1 MGKLEALCAA
11 LCAAFCAAAAMFTA
25 AALYAPAP
33 VRSASGTT
41 DSVTIPKSAPTVSE
55 PGNAPAERAAPEPDY
70 VLRSADG
77 ELCVFQGSRL
87 LHRTGVYTRTL
98 PREDQAHLEKGISAD
113 SQEAL
118 ASLLEDLCS

>member
-1 MGKLEALCAA
+1 MGKLVA

-25 AALYAPAP
+25 AVLYGPAP

-41 DSVTIPKSAPTVSE
+41 DSITIPESSHTTPKP
-55 PGNAPAERAAPEPDY
+55 APAVKPHSVTEPDY
-70 VLRSADG
+70 VLRSVDG
-77 ELCVFQGSRL
+77 ELCVFRGSRL
-87 LHRTGVYTRTL
+87 LHRTGVYARTL
-98 PREDQAHLEKGISAD
+98 PREDQRELEEGISAD